1 MEIVSEGI
9 SNSVKHSQ
17 AGRVGLQISNGSRRS
32 LLIDLH
38 HPSKDAQVNPN
49 SNGLGTE
56 ILNQLTLR
64 WSFEIKEGTAR
75 LQAEVPTT
83 PQVTLIG

>member
-9 SNSVKHSQ
+9 SNSVKHAQ

-32 LLIDLH
+32 LLIDLQ
-38 HPSKDAQVNPN
+38 HPSKDAQVNQN

-56 ILNQLTLR
+56 ILGQLALS

-75 LQAEVPTT
+75 LQAEVPTM
-83 PQVTLIG
+83 PQVTLIR